1 MFEVEVSEYN
11 ENSRSR
17 GSKVRERQ
25 LPGVSPL
32 VYSRFLIESAVFLSL
47 NDMGKALPD
56 YEEIPIELSLSD
68 EVKKEYDRI
77 ENALVSMMRNDRKAS
92 QKIMSKYLQLLSTY
106 PEQPYNQDPVI
117 HPIYKDKENPII
129 TPRDTAAPEDLSE
142 KDLATLDIVERKVK
156 NGERVLI
163 YTNWVRLDTQEKL
176 KNLLSEKGYI
186 TEILRVNIPP
196 DKRETW
202 VEDKVRKGIDVLITN
217 PSLVETGLDLNAFT
231 TLVYY
236 NIGYNLFTF
245 RQSSRRSWRINQTAP
260 RIEVYMLYYKGVMQE
275 RALKLMASKLAVA
288 TIIEGN
294 LSDEGL
300 AAMSEC
306 RDMTTLLAKELT
318 LGIKS
323 EVDDLSE
330 AFKKMAII
338 HDRTE
343 ETQITEADENNVEE
357 VKTDNQEKLKLY
369 IPPVRVHT
377 EVEISVSAAF
387 SSKKR
392 HSKAEYDDPD
402 QISLFDLL
410 AS

>member
-1 MFEVEVSEYN
+1 MTVTGMMAKLRRVKNLGLVVIDYLGLMQSEHRNDNRVQEVSEI
-11 ENSRSR
+11 SRNLKLMAKEFEVPVICCAQLSR
-17 GSKVRERQ
+17 GPE
-25 LPGVSPL
+25 
-32 VYSRFLIESAVFLSL
+32 SRT
-47 NDMGKALPD
+47 DKRPM
-56 YEEIPIELSLSD
+56 LSD
-68 EVKKEYDRI
+68 LRDSGAIEQDADIVMFLYREEY
-77 ENALVSMMRNDRKAS
+77 
-92 QKIMSKYLQLLSTY
+92 
-106 PEQPYNQDPVI
+106 
-117 HPIYKDKENPII
+117 YKDKENPII

>member
-1 MFEVEVSEYN
+1 M
-11 ENSRSR
+11 
-17 GSKVRERQ
+17 
-25 LPGVSPL
+25 
-32 VYSRFLIESAVFLSL
+32 
-47 NDMGKALPD
+47 
-56 YEEIPIELSLSD
+56 
-68 EVKKEYDRI
+68 
-77 ENALVSMMRNDRKAS
+77 
-92 QKIMSKYLQLLSTY
+92 
-106 PEQPYNQDPVI
+106 
-117 HPIYKDKENPII
+117 IYKDKENPII

-245 RQSSRRSWRINQTAP
+245 RQSSRRSWRINQTAL